1 MIRDSYRRPVSSVRI
16 SITQR
21 CNLNCFYCHREG
33 EDYNSHI
40 EMTPEEIQRI
50 VGVVSSF
57 NIRKVKLTGGEPLLR
72 NDILDIVKRIKNI
85 PEISEV
91 SMTTNGTLLNKL
103 ANNLKDSGLSRINV
117 SLDTLESETYK
128 LITGING
135 IKIIVQGIKKAIK
148 VGLLPVKINMVILRG
163 INDSQIWDMI
173 EFSKKN
179 DLILQLIE
187 LESALEDE
195 FYKKY
200 HADLF
205 RIENDLER
213 EAEKIIVRRMH
224 HRKKY
229 FLHGGG
235 EVEVVKPMHNTE
247 FCRKC
252 NRIRITSDG
261 RFKPCLFRSDN
272 LIDFLNPMRNKASDE
287 TLRELFVKAVK
298 RRKPYFT

>member
-1 MIRDSYRRPVSSVRI
+1 
-16 SITQR
+16 
-21 CNLNCFYCHREG
+21 
-33 EDYNSHI
+33 
-40 EMTPEEIQRI
+40 
-50 VGVVSSF
+50 
-57 NIRKVKLTGGEPLLR
+57 
-72 NDILDIVKRIKNI
+72 
-85 PEISEV
+85 
-91 SMTTNGTLLNKL
+91 MTTNGTLLSKL
-103 ANNLKDSGLSRINV
+103 AKSLKDSGLSRINV

-128 LITGING
+128 LITGTNG

-148 VGLLPVKINMVILRG
+148 SGLSPVKVNMVLLRG
-163 INDSQIWDMI
+163 INDSQIWNMI
-173 EFSKKN
+173 EFAKEN

-200 HADLF
+200 HTDLL

-272 LIDFLNPMRNKASDE
+272 LIDFLSLMRNQASDE
-287 TLRELFVKAVK
+287 TLKELFVNAVK